1 MNDKKFIELLNL
13 YVDREISSEEAAAL
27 EQAIASSP
35 ERRKVYLQYCRIH
48 KASVML
54 AESYRSDSIPEGS
67 ILGRAA
73 SDADRKIAEFPS
85 RQSRGPAWAWFTGLG
100 VAAAAACVALVV
112 VRNEGAS
119 TAPIAPRDVTFTSTE
134 RTSSPQL
141 VATPIPITSVAVANR
156 ERAKVGMFVNAQAPM
171 DQVVFAGSNAETL
184 AWMDGVQLPVLHPV
198 APEKLVFEAK
208 TQGHPEQRVF
218 RTRGTSDAKVEMT
231 AFEFQK

>member
-54 AESYRSDSIPEGS
+54 AESYKSDSIPEGS

-73 SDADRKIAEFPS
+73 SDADRKIAAYPS

-119 TAPIAPRDVTFTSTE
+119 MAPIAPRDVTFTQTE
-134 RTSSPQL
+134 LTSNLQTVS
-141 VATPIPITSVAVANR
+141 TPIPITSVTAANR
-156 ERAKVGMFVNAQAPM
+156 ERAKVGMFVNAQASM
-171 DQVVFAGSNAETL
+171 DEMVFAGSNAERL

-198 APEKLVFEAK
+198 APDKLVFEAK
-208 TQGHPEQRVF
+208 QPGRSDQRVF
-218 RTRGTSDAKVEMT
+218 RTGGTADAKVEMT